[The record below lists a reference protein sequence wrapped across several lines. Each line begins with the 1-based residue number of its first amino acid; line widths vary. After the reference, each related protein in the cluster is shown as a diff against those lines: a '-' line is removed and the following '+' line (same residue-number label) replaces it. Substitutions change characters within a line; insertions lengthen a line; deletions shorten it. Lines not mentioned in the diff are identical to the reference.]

1 MAGTTNPKKP
11 GKNGGGGQGS
21 PTDITVWLDDATAKV
36 LLSAL
41 TVALG
46 KPTSGKKTKKVK

>member
-21 PTDITVWLDDATAKV
+21 PTDIIPVWLDRATASK
-36 LLSAL
+36 
-41 TVALG
+41 G
-46 KPTSGKKTKKVK
+46 Y